1 MPQSAKPVLTH
12 ETDPRETVPGEIDV
26 AGRVESFARGS
37 DLGEVAR
44 ILAQRRDEI
53 VGRWGEVTSRQAF
66 HLGRRQRVVAD
77 HIPQLFDALVALLQ
91 RSAPRWTEHGPPL
104 DDPAVLRAARD
115 HARTRFEQGLQA
127 ADIVVEFRLLRQ
139 EIGRAL
145 RLHLASDVPTGDV
158 IGAELLVHDALD
170 GAISLALS
178 ALSRQVEEMRDEV
191 LATTVHDI
199 QQPMS
204 TIKVNQQLALRA
216 LGRPQPDVARAIDT
230 IRRAEAEMDRM
241 VALLDG
247 LADAS
252 RLALGRLE
260 LHRAP
265 TNLMELLRNA
275 VGRLDPDT
283 AARVKLD
290 LTGEINAIG
299 EWDAAFVERVITNLL
314 SNAIKYSPPGMPVD
328 AIVWNEG
335 EAVHLAVRDRG
346 MGLAPDELVRLFQR
360 YARSRGAV
368 QQGTQGLGLGLYLS
382 KGIIEAHGGRI
393 WAESPGR
400 NQGTTL
406 HVLLPRSAPDQC

>member
-1 MPQSAKPVLTH
+1 LTH

-199 QQPMS
+199 QQPMT

>member
-1 MPQSAKPVLTH
+1 VPQSPKPVSTH
-12 ETDPRETVPGEIDV
+12 ESDPRGSVPGEIDV

-53 VGRWGEVTSRQAF
+53 VGRWVEVTSRQAF
-66 HLGRRQRVVAD
+66 HQGRRQRVLAD

-91 RSAPRWTEHGPPL
+91 RSAARSTEHGPPL

-127 ADIVVEFRLLRQ
+127 ADIVAEFRLLRQ

-145 RLHLASDVPTGDV
+145 RLHLPSDVPTGDV

-199 QQPMS
+199 QQPMT
-204 TIKVNQQLALRA
+204 TIKANQQLALRA
-216 LGRPQPDVARAIDT
+216 LGGPQPDVARAIDT
-230 IRRAEAEMDRM
+230 IRRAEAEMNRM
-241 VALLDG
+241 VALLGG

-265 TNLMELLRNA
+265 TNLVELLRNA
-275 VGRLDPDT
+275 AGRLDPDT

-290 LTGEINAIG
+290 LTCDINAIG
-299 EWDAAFVERVITNLL
+299 EWDPAFVERVLANLL

-346 MGLAPDELVRLFQR
+346 MGLAPDELERLFQR

-382 KGIIEAHGGRI
+382 KRIIEAHGGRI

>member
-1 MPQSAKPVLTH
+1 MPKSPEPASTQ
-12 ETDPRETVPGEIDV
+12 ETDPHRAVSSEVDV

-53 VGRWGEVTSRQAF
+53 VGRWIEAASTQTF
-66 HLGRRQRVVAD
+66 HQGRRQRVLAD

-91 RSAPRWTEHGPPL
+91 RSAPRWAEHRPPL

-115 HARTRFEQGLQA
+115 HARTRFEKGLQA
-127 ADIVVEFRLLRQ
+127 ADIVAEFRLLRQ

-158 IGAELLVHDALD
+158 VGAELLVHDALD
-170 GAISLALS
+170 GATSLALS
-178 ALSRQVEEMRDEV
+178 ALSRQLEEMRDEV

-204 TIKVNQQLALRA
+204 TIKANHQLALRA
-216 LGRPQPDVARAIDT
+216 LGRPEPDVTRAIDT
-230 IRRAEAEMDRM
+230 IHRAEAELDRM
-241 VALLDG
+241 VTLLDA
-247 LADAS
+247 LANAS

-260 LHRAP
+260 LHPAP
-265 TNLMELLRNA
+265 TNLVQLLRGA
-275 VGRLDPDT
+275 VERLDPDT
-283 AARVKLD
+283 AARVKVD
-290 LTGEINAIG
+290 VPGEVNATG
-299 EWDAAFVERVITNLL
+299 EWDTALLERVLANLL
-314 SNAIKYSPPGMPVD
+314 SNAMKYSPPETPID
-328 AIVWNEG
+328 ASVWSEG
-335 EAVHLAVRDRG
+335 GAVHLAVRDRG
-346 MGLAPDELVRLFQR
+346 IGLAPNELERLFLR
-360 YARSRGAV
+360 YARARGAV

-400 NQGTTL
+400 GQGTTL
-406 HVLLPRSAPDQC
+406 HVLLPRPAPEPD

>member
-1 MPQSAKPVLTH
+1 LTH

-199 QQPMS
+199 QQPMT

-314 SNAIKYSPPGMPVD
+314 SNAIKYSPLGMPVD

>member
-199 QQPMS
+199 QQPMT

>member
-1 MPQSAKPVLTH
+1 MTH

-158 IGAELLVHDALD
+158 IGASGRRPAVLIVASLRLPSVLLLRKRLLVR
-170 GAISLALS
+170 GAGLVTSSKES
-178 ALSRQVEEMRDEV
+178 ALR
-191 LATTVHDI
+191 
-199 QQPMS
+199 
-204 TIKVNQQLALRA
+204 K
-216 LGRPQPDVARAIDT
+216 
-230 IRRAEAEMDRM
+230 
-241 VALLDG
+241 
-247 LADAS
+247 
-252 RLALGRLE
+252 
-260 LHRAP
+260 
-265 TNLMELLRNA
+265 
-275 VGRLDPDT
+275 
-283 AARVKLD
+283 
-290 LTGEINAIG
+290 
-299 EWDAAFVERVITNLL
+299 
-314 SNAIKYSPPGMPVD
+314 
-328 AIVWNEG
+328 
-335 EAVHLAVRDRG
+335 
-346 MGLAPDELVRLFQR
+346 
-360 YARSRGAV
+360 
-368 QQGTQGLGLGLYLS
+368 
-382 KGIIEAHGGRI
+382 
-393 WAESPGR
+393 
-400 NQGTTL
+400 
-406 HVLLPRSAPDQC
+406 

>member
-53 VGRWGEVTSRQAF
+53 MGRWGEVTSRQAF

-199 QQPMS
+199 QQPMT